1 MKNKIRAYIHS
12 VVFAILTV
20 LSGLALVNNISAVVR
35 WWVAFHGSGGDAS
48 LIPNKCPGI
57 LPWLDWS
64 AVDYSCATTLIP
76 FLGFLFVTLGLARA
90 LAGKH
95 QDTETF
101 PFFKGYDQLNIA
113 FGLIGTLW
121 GIIII
126 GYFQMDSVT
135 MEDLMLCLH
144 TALFSTLMAVIWVYI
159 ADKMIIRPLVLK
171 VLRGLQGSD
180 HEDEDILEVLDK
192 LTGSA
197 AGLCDV
203 WDGNRTHLNALN
215 DSISLASSELIAF
228 GGVGKNVSDI
238 LARELTGSAQ
248 MFIAEMSRASEQLA
262 VRQERMEA
270 AIVERQAKLDASYAE
285 TAKLLGSVMGLVS
298 GIQSV
303 QDKFAIATEKLSVEN
318 ALLVTG
324 IASERTETN
333 TLRGKVSELQGESEG
348 RLKQIGEL
356 IEQMRAGEMAF
367 NKRFEKLRDEN
378 ESLAVASV
386 KVEAEKQVALREAD
400 ENRHRADRFEKL
412 LEKIKSAFTV

>member
-1 MKNKIRAYIHS
+1 M
-12 VVFAILTV
+12 
-20 LSGLALVNNISAVVR
+20 
-35 WWVAFHGSGGDAS
+35 
-48 LIPNKCPGI
+48 
-57 LPWLDWS
+57 
-64 AVDYSCATTLIP
+64 
-76 FLGFLFVTLGLARA
+76 
-90 LAGKH
+90 
-95 QDTETF
+95 
-101 PFFKGYDQLNIA
+101 
-113 FGLIGTLW
+113 
-121 GIIII
+121 
-126 GYFQMDSVT
+126 
-135 MEDLMLCLH
+135 
-144 TALFSTLMAVIWVYI
+144 
-159 ADKMIIRPLVLK
+159 
-171 VLRGLQGSD
+171 
-180 HEDEDILEVLDK
+180 
-192 LTGSA
+192 
-197 AGLCDV
+197 
-203 WDGNRTHLNALN
+203 
-215 DSISLASSELIAF
+215 
-228 GGVGKNVSDI
+228 GKNVSDI

>member
-1 MKNKIRAYIHS
+1 MKNKIRAFIHI

-35 WWVAFHGSGGDAS
+35 WWTAFHGSGGDAT
-48 LIPNKCPGI
+48 LIPDKCPGI
-57 LPWLDWS
+57 MPWLDWT
-64 AVDYSCATTLIP
+64 AVDYSCVTTLIP
-76 FLGFLFVTLGLARA
+76 FLGFLLVTLGLARA
-90 LAGKH
+90 LAGKQ
-95 QDTETF
+95 QDTEMF

-171 VLRGLQGSD
+171 VLRGLQGSE
-180 HEDEDILEVLDK
+180 HEDDDLLEVLDK

-203 WDGNRTHLNALN
+203 WNGNRTHLAALN
-215 DSISLASSELIAF
+215 DSISLASSELMAF
-228 GGVGKNVSDI
+228 GGVGQTVSDI
-238 LARELTGSAQ
+238 LSRELTGSAQ
-248 MFIAEMSRASEQLA
+248 KFIAEMSKASEQLA
-262 VRQERMEA
+262 VRQERMEV
-270 AIVERQAKLDASYAE
+270 AIMERQAKLDASQAE
-285 TAKLLGSVMGLVS
+285 IAKLLGSVMGLVS

-303 QDKFAIATEKLSVEN
+303 QDKFAIAAEKLSVDN
-318 ALLVTG
+318 ASLVTG
-324 IASERTETN
+324 ITTERNESN
-333 TLRGKVSELQGESEG
+333 TLRGKVAELQGESEG
-348 RLKQIGEL
+348 RLKQIDEL
-356 IEQMRAGEMAF
+356 IAQMRVAEVAF
-367 NKRFEKLRDEN
+367 NKRLEKLRDEN
-378 ESLAVASV
+378 ESLAAASV

-400 ENRHRADRFEKL
+400 DNRHRADRFEKL

>member
-1 MKNKIRAYIHS
+1 MKNKIRAYIHIA
-12 VVFAILTV
+12 VFAILTV
-20 LSGLALVNNISAVVR
+20 LSGLALINNVSAIVR
-35 WWVAFHGSGGDAS
+35 WWGAFHGSGGDAT
-48 LIPNKCPGI
+48 LIPDKCPGI
-57 LPWLDWS
+57 LPWLDWT

-76 FLGFLFVTLGLARA
+76 FLGFLLITLGLARA

-95 QDTETF
+95 QDPETF

-135 MEDLMLCLH
+135 MDDLMMCLH
-144 TALFSTLMAVIWVYI
+144 TALFSTLMAVIWVFI
-159 ADKMIIRPLVLK
+159 ADHTILRPLVLD
-171 VLRGLQGSD
+171 VLRNLQGSE

-203 WDGNRTHLNALN
+203 WNGNRDRLAALN
-215 DSISLASSELIAF
+215 DSISLASAELMAF

-248 MFIAEMSRASEQLA
+248 KFIAEMSKASEQLA
-262 VRQERMEA
+262 SRQERMES

-285 TAKLLGSVMGLVS
+285 IATLLSSVMGLVS

-303 QDKFAIATEKLSVEN
+303 QDKFAVAAEKLSVEN
-318 ALLVTG
+318 ASLVTG
-324 IASERTETN
+324 IASERNESN
-333 TLRGKVSELQGESEG
+333 TLRRNVAELQGESEG
-348 RLKQIGEL
+348 RMKQIGEL

-367 NKRFEKLRDEN
+367 NKRFDKLRDEN
-378 ESLAVASV
+378 ESIAATRI
-386 KVEAEKQVALREAD
+386 KVEGEKQIALREAD
-400 ENRHRADRFEKL
+400 DNRHRADRAEKL
-412 LEKIKSAFTV
+412 LEKIKSAFNV